1 MNPHQTAMLLQAL
14 QTVKDS
20 VKRIATDH
28 RDLHSSV
35 SKVGKV
41 VDRNFISDHDSTSRD
56 DIFSSPQQDRMLN
69 HVILQHFYRRGQ
81 LDIAETLAKEANMDE
96 CVQESKKPFQELNA
110 VLEALNRKELDP
122 ALSWVERNRT
132 ELAIKGT
139 TDSDSNS
146 QLELKLHKLRFVS
159 LVKEN
164 NSMEA
169 IKYARQHFAKFIS
182 CHEREITSLMGTLPY
197 VGPNLLDSPYGKLL
211 GESLWGEVA
220 DLFVK
225 DACALMGLSVESP
238 LAVAVNAGCTALPA
252 LLNIKQVICVIYLC
266 QT

>member
-1 MNPHQTAMLLQAL
+1 MLLQTL

-20 VKRIATDH
+20 VKHLATDH

-41 VDRNFISDHDSTSRD
+41 VDRNFVSDCDSTSRD
-56 DIFSSPQQDRMLN
+56 DIFSSTRQDQMLN
-69 HVILQHFYRRGQ
+69 RVILQHFYRRGQ
-81 LDIAETLAKEANMDE
+81 LDIAETLAKEANMNE
-96 CVQESKKPFQELNA
+96 CVQDSKKPFQELNA
-110 VLEALNRKELDP
+110 VLEALKRKELDP
-122 ALSWVERNRT
+122 ALSWVGRNRT

-146 QLELKLHKLRFVS
+146 QLELKLHRLRFVN

-169 IKYARQHFAKFIS
+169 IKYARKHFAKFVS
-182 CHEREITSLMGTLPY
+182 CHEREIASLMGALLY
-197 VGPNLLDSPYGKLL
+197 VGPSLRDSPYGKLMD
-211 GESLWGEVA
+211 ESLWGEVA
-220 DLFVK
+220 DLVVR
-225 DACALMGLSVESP
+225 DACALMGLSVESA

-252 LLNIKQVICVIYLC
+252 LLNIKQVM
-266 QT
+266 